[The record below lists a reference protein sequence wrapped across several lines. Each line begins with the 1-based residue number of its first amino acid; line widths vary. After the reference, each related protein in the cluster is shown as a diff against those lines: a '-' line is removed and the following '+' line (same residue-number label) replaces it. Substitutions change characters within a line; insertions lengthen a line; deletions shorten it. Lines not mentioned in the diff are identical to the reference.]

1 MDTGELGR
9 DDGRASKQGGRGGAV
24 RPRCA
29 AGLGSSTR
37 AALTDSG
44 SWLLLLED
52 AKSNRSR
59 GPPGLADG
67 KGKRRG
73 ARPMHASTLS
83 LGGSSLGQEFRT
95 SHRHF
100 YSGRSWD
107 ERPLPAQPR
116 PGMFPSLHHHSS
128 VQLSAGLPDHPPR
141 THNWEEFRPKQLT
154 LYHVLRRAGIK
165 NWQHNTT
172 GVDMWTV
179 TTPQRWAPPYHTTYT
194 VMHSH
199 GDTPVRTPSAG
210 LPLPRHQ
217 HNILTGEANTCATTA
232 SMSRLT
238 LKSFLY
244 VSSTLKVV
252 RQQISRKVTRRHAS
266 VLQIARTLRSELH
279 EMSHGVRNFTSSPFY
294 WAIPL

>member
-9 DDGRASKQGGRGGAV
+9 DDGRAFKQQQQQQQGGRGGAV

-52 AKSNRSR
+52 AESNRSR

-83 LGGSSLGQEFRT
+83 LGGSSLGEEFRT

-100 YSGRSWD
+100 FSGRSWD

-116 PGMFPSLHHHSS
+116 QGMFPSLHHHST

-141 THNWEEFRPKQLT
+141 THNWDEFRPKQLT
-154 LYHVLRRAGIK
+154 LVCGKALAYAREVVSGKPTR
-165 NWQHNTT
+165 QT
-172 GVDMWTV
+172 
-179 TTPQRWAPPYHTTYT
+179 QRVSGNIILQQQRLHT
-194 VMHSH
+194 
-199 GDTPVRTPSAG
+199 RQEPSG
-210 LPLPRHQ
+210 NQ
-217 HNILTGEANTCATTA
+217 
-232 SMSRLT
+232 S
-238 LKSFLY
+238 
-244 VSSTLKVV
+244 
-252 RQQISRKVTRRHAS
+252 
-266 VLQIARTLRSELH
+266 
-279 EMSHGVRNFTSSPFY
+279 
-294 WAIPL
+294 

>member
-9 DDGRASKQGGRGGAV
+9 DDGRASKQQGGRGGAV

-154 LYHVLRRAGIK
+154 LVCVPRASASWHQKLAAQHDRRGHVDGDHPAAVGTSVPHHL
-165 NWQHNTT
+165 
-172 GVDMWTV
+172 
-179 TTPQRWAPPYHTTYT
+179 
-194 VMHSH
+194 H
-199 GDTPVRTPSAG
+199 GDAQP
-210 LPLPRHQ
+210 
-217 HNILTGEANTCATTA
+217 
-232 SMSRLT
+232 
-238 LKSFLY
+238 
-244 VSSTLKVV
+244 
-252 RQQISRKVTRRHAS
+252 RRHAG
-266 VLQIARTLRSELH
+266 
-279 EMSHGVRNFTSSPFY
+279 SHAQRRPSSPTAPAQY
-294 WAIPL
+294 PHG

>member
-9 DDGRASKQGGRGGAV
+9 DDGRAFKQQQQQGGRGGAV

-52 AKSNRSR
+52 AESNRSR

-83 LGGSSLGQEFRT
+83 LGGSSLGEEFRT
-95 SHRHF
+95 SHRH
-100 YSGRSWD
+100 
-107 ERPLPAQPR
+107 
-116 PGMFPSLHHHSS
+116 
-128 VQLSAGLPDHPPR
+128 
-141 THNWEEFRPKQLT
+141 
-154 LYHVLRRAGIK
+154 YHVLRRAGIK

-179 TTPQRWAPPYHTTYT
+179 TTPQRWAPPYRTTYT

-199 GDTPVRTPSAG
+199 GDTPVRMTSAG

-217 HNILTGEANTCATTA
+217 HNILTGEVVSGKPTRQTQRVSGNIILQQQ
-232 SMSRLT
+232 RLHT
-238 LKSFLY
+238 
-244 VSSTLKVV
+244 
-252 RQQISRKVTRRHAS
+252 RQEPSGNQS
-266 VLQIARTLRSELH
+266 
-279 EMSHGVRNFTSSPFY
+279 
-294 WAIPL
+294 